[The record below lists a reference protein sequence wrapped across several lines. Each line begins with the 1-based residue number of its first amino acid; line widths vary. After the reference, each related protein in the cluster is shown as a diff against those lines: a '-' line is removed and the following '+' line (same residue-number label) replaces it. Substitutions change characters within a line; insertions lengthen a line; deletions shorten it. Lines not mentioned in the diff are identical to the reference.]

1 MPCKKKKPNQILP
14 GIFDMGPYLEAIGKG
29 HLTPMEW
36 LIQEELERPKSRYSF
51 VFNYLDS
58 EIDVDFKKLYIQV
71 EALGRQLGKEILSS
85 VTPAARSKL
94 LNSMQVVVLNK
105 NPEDDEQHS
114 TLVIIL
120 PKDSPQPDLKLAL
133 ESFKKGIL
141 KVAKNLI
148 PKDVTFDDR
157 SLRF

>member
-1 MPCKKKKPNQILP
+1 MSCNKRKPNQILP

-58 EIDVDFKKLYIQV
+58 ESDVDFKKLYIQV
-71 EALGRQLGKEILSS
+71 ETLGRQLGKEILSS

-94 LNSMQVVVLNK
+94 LNSMQAIVLNK

-120 PKDSPQPDLKLAL
+120 PKDSPQPDLKLVL

-141 KVAKNLI
+141 EVGKKLI
-148 PKDVTFDDR
+148 PEEVAFNDGMR
-157 SLRF
+157 RF